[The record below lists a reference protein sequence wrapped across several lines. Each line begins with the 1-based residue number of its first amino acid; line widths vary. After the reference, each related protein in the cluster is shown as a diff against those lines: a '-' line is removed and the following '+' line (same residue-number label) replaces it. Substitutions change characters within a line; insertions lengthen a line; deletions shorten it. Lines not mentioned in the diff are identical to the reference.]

1 MVHRG
6 SDKQKSTG
14 TIELR
19 LRELSQ
25 LFDALDPSPFLE
37 RDLHPNT
44 EEYIVDSIKEMP
56 KAAACQLV
64 IHLDQSSA
72 IPDEENAIGNV
83 IRTHF
88 ARRSRLLQRDLRR
101 LIDRGLISLFIGLG
115 FLAVVFVIAQMV
127 DPMGGDHPLA
137 ALLRE
142 GLLIVG
148 WVAMWRPLEI
158 FLYDWWPILGE
169 QRIHERLSHSPVRL
183 VFGSPARP
191 RSA

>member
-1 MVHRG
+1 MDRHVRAEI
-6 SDKQKSTG
+6 G

-56 KAAACQLV
+56 KAAASALV
-64 IHLDQSSA
+64 IHLDQPSA
-72 IPDEENAIGNV
+72 IPDEEVAIGNV

-101 LIDRGLISLFIGLG
+101 LIERGLISVVIGLS
-115 FLAVVFVIAQMV
+115 FLAVVFVIAQLV
-127 DPMGGDHPLA
+127 APMDDHPA
-137 ALLRE
+137 GALLEE

-148 WVAMWRPLEI
+148 WVALWRPLEI
-158 FLYDWWPILGE
+158 FLYDWWPILGD
-169 QRIHERLSHSPVRL
+169 QRIHERLSRAPVRI
-183 VFGSPARP
+183 VSGSVSSPQ
-191 RSA
+191 SA